1 MKTMKI
7 ATLSL
12 AALLYATVAFAQH
25 GQSANAHGGGTGSGM
40 GNLGSSN
47 GMGHTNTPTDHGKPN
62 TASSTLG
69 SAHGKTVDDI
79 LAKDTKLADK
89 ISSLTGESATDA
101 CSGFRNLGQC
111 VAAAHV
117 SKNLGISFDC
127 LKDDMTGTAP
137 IDPKSCPAGTGANGK
152 MSLGKS
158 IQALDPQADQKAET
172 KKADTEAQKDLNN
185 TSTKS

>member
-12 AALLYATVAFAQH
+12 AALLYASVALAQH
-25 GQSANAHGGGTGSGM
+25 GQSANAHGGTGSGM

-47 GMGHTNTPTDHGKPN
+47 SGHTNIPTDHGKPN

-69 SAHGKTVDDI
+69 SAHGKSVDDI

-111 VAAAHV
+111 MAAAHV

-127 LKDDMTGTAP
+127 LKGDMTGTALT
-137 IDPKSCPAGTGANGK
+137 DPKSCPAGTGTNGK

-172 KKADTEAQKDLNN
+172 KKANTEAQKDLNN

>member
-12 AALLYATVAFAQH
+12 AALLYATVALAQH
-25 GQSANAHGGGTGSGM
+25 GQSANAHGGGTGGGM

-47 GMGHTNTPTDHGKPN
+47 GMGHTNTSTDHGKPN
-62 TASSTLG
+62 TGSSTLG
-69 SAHGKTVDDI
+69 SAHGKSVDDI

-101 CSGFRNLGQC
+101 CSGFKNLGQC

-127 LKDDMTGTAP
+127 LKGDMTGTAT
-137 IDPKSCPAGTGANGK
+137 DPKSCPAGTGTNGK

-172 KKADTEAQKDLNN
+172 KKADTEAQEDLNSR
-185 TSTKS
+185 STKS